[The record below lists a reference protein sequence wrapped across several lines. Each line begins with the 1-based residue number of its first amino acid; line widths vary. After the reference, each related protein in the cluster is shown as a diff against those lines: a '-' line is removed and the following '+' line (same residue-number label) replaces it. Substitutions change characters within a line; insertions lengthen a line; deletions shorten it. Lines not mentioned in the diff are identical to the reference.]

1 MGRRSVIV
9 ERDVEMQTRDGVTLR
24 ADVYR
29 PQSAQPL
36 PVLLQRTPYDK
47 RFSALSFALMA
58 ADRGY
63 AVVIQDTRGRLASEG
78 EYYPLLHEKAD
89 GYDAV
94 EWAAAQPWADG
105 QVGMF
110 GGSYVG
116 YTQLAAASERPPSLK
131 AIAPTMTFCDP
142 YDMAYTG
149 GAYSLGLSVSWALGS
164 DALLRAMVLPEGPE
178 KAARLE
184 QVIDLMDGMAS
195 GDTFRRLPVADMPL
209 IGRSHPPSFF
219 ADGLAHP
226 TRDAHWRQVACAY
239 ESLDLPILH
248 VGGWYDIFAA
258 VTLSDYAGLRRAG
271 NQRQRVLMGPWL
283 HGPFEGLV
291 GDVDFGVRA
300 SAAAVLPDEVQ
311 FRWFDHWLK
320 GAENGA
326 MDGPPIQLFVMGE
339 NRWRTEEEWP
349 LARAQATTFYLHS
362 GGSANTAA
370 GDGAL
375 SMQPPSEE
383 PVDSFVYDPRN
394 PVPTRGG
401 GLCCWRAALNAGAF
415 DQRDVEARPDV
426 LVYTTPAL
434 EQPVEVTGPVEL
446 CLWAATTAPDTDFT
460 AKLVDVG
467 PCGYA
472 RNVQDSIVRARFRQ
486 GGPQADFIRPNEPT
500 EYVIQIGPTSN
511 VF

>member
-47 RFSALSFALMA
+47 RFSALSFAQMA

-63 AVVIQDTRGRLASEG
+63 VVVIQDTRGRLASEG

-219 ADGLAHP
+219 ADGLAAVQ
-226 TRDAHWRQVACAY
+226 RDGKWGYVDSRGNVAIEPQWDVAY
-239 ESLDLPILH
+239 LFSERLAMVARDGKYGFVDARGNVVVEPQ
-248 VGGWYDIFAA
+248 WDFASGFSEGVA
-258 VTLSDYAGLRRAG
+258 MVQKDGKWGFIDARGNVLSEPQWDSAA
-271 NQRQRVLMGPWL
+271 
-283 HGPFEGLV
+283 PFYEGLAWV
-291 GDVDFGVRA
+291 
-300 SAAAVLPDEVQ
+300 
-311 FRWFDHWLK
+311 
-320 GAENGA
+320 
-326 MDGPPIQLFVMGE
+326 
-339 NRWRTEEEWP
+339 
-349 LARAQATTFYLHS
+349 
-362 GGSANTAA
+362 A
-370 GDGAL
+370 GDGA
-375 SMQPPSEE
+375 SGYIGISGE
-383 PVDSFVYDPRN
+383 PVCGV
-394 PVPTRGG
+394 
-401 GLCCWRAALNAGAF
+401 
-415 DQRDVEARPDV
+415 
-426 LVYTTPAL
+426 
-434 EQPVEVTGPVEL
+434 
-446 CLWAATTAPDTDFT
+446 
-460 AKLVDVG
+460 KL
-467 PCGYA
+467 
-472 RNVQDSIVRARFRQ
+472 R
-486 GGPQADFIRPNEPT
+486 
-500 EYVIQIGPTSN
+500 
-511 VF
+511 